1 MMTMTMMKM
10 KMMKNENDDNDE
22 NDKKMMAMDGWH
34 AHVITPNSSHDRT
47 RK

>member
-1 MMTMTMMKM
+1 MKM
-10 KMMKNENDDNDE
+10 MMMKNENDDNDE

-34 AHVITPNSSHDRT
+34 AHPTPVMTGQENDDRT